1 MTTTA
6 SGTSSGRK
14 VALPEGAEAKTLALI
29 CWAHA
34 ISHFHILVLP
44 PLFPFLLDSLQIGFI
59 ELGLAL
65 TVFNVVTGLT
75 QAPVGFLADRFG
87 ARPILIIGLVIGS
100 LSLGSLGFIHSYP
113 WLLAVAAMAGLANA
127 VYHPCDYSILSEVI
141 DESRIGRAFSR
152 HTFFGFFGGAV
163 APPIILLIATQIS
176 VDAALIFSGGIGIA
190 VACAMHFL
198 DPIRLAKLQPLPAA
212 PNNAHKE
219 PVATSAPI
227 PIRSLLSPS
236 ILNLT
241 LFFLLLSLSNGAVQN
256 FSVVALVDGYNVEL
270 TWANAALTSFLLF
283 SAIGVLAGGTIA
295 DRTNRHGD
303 VAAAGFSMA
312 TLLVLL
318 VATTSLHPLLL
329 VAVLGTAG
337 FMTGIIA
344 PSRDMLVRAAAPP
357 GASGRVFG
365 IVSTGFSIG
374 GAIGPIIFGWIMDR
388 GYPTWVFFGAAMFM
402 LLTTLL
408 AFISERRSARPPP
421 N

>member
-6 SGTSSGRK
+6 PGASSDKKGS
-14 VALPEGAEAKTLALI
+14 LPEGAESRTLALI
-29 CWAHA
+29 CSAHA

-65 TVFNVVTGLT
+65 TVFNVVSGLT

-87 ARPILIIGLVIGS
+87 ARPILVAGLIIGS
-100 LSLGSLGFIHSYP
+100 LGLGSLGFIHSYP
-113 WLLAVAAMAGLANA
+113 WLLAAAAMAGLANA

-141 DESRIGRAFSR
+141 DESRVGRAFSR
-152 HTFFGFFGGAV
+152 HTFSGFFGGAI
-163 APPIILLIATQIS
+163 APPTMLLIATQVS
-176 VDAALIFSGGIGIA
+176 VDAALIFAGGIGIA
-190 VACAMHFL
+190 VAGAVHFL
-198 DPIRLAKLQPLPAA
+198 DPIRVTSSPPQPDTPHNAHPEPAA
-212 PNNAHKE
+212 KP
-219 PVATSAPI
+219 API
-227 PIRSLLSPS
+227 PIRSVLSPA

-241 LFFLLLSLSNGAVQN
+241 LFFLLLSLSNGAIQN
-256 FSVVALVDGYNVEL
+256 FSVVALVDGYNAEL

-295 DRTNRHGD
+295 DRTKRHGD
-303 VAAAGFSMA
+303 VAAAGFGMA
-312 TLLVLL
+312 SLLVLL
-318 VATTSLHPLLL
+318 VATTPMHPLLL

-365 IVSTGFSIG
+365 IVSTGFNIG
-374 GAIGPIIFGWIMDR
+374 GAIGPVIFGWVMDR
-388 GYPTWVFFGAAMFM
+388 GDPTWVFFGAAMFM
-402 LLTTLL
+402 VLTTLL
-408 AFISERRSARPPP
+408 AFVSERRSARRQPA
-421 N
+421 